1 MILRAKEA
9 LDRGEFLSEFIPVP
23 EDLKIVAGSVGDPDE
38 QKELERK
45 TAENREKYGYG
56 NWYDFCVGAWGT
68 KWDVGGDGQTDIH
81 PDGKIL
87 HTTFDSAWSPPIG
100 AYQRLEE
107 LGFGVNAMYF
117 EGGMAYAGAYGDGN
131 DEGWLHYESNQTG
144 STLQW
149 LRHLDTQNQR
159 WYLVWRG
166 GSCQRPCGL
175 LRHAT
180 LYDRDEWSRLFYTR
194 SLGPE
199 EGRARS
205 AGMGMG
211 CGWQC
216 VLPRFGPG

>member
-1 MILRAKEA
+1 MPNWCNNTLTLTHEDPAMILRAKEA

-131 DEGWLHYESNQTG
+131 DEEINLEGMSADDIENQYPEIDEAFGISENMREYEAENEEELTAWIKDG
-144 STLQW
+144 AEKKA
-149 LRHLDTQNQR
+149 
-159 WYLVWRG
+159 LVA
-166 GSCQRPCGL
+166 L
-175 LRHAT
+175 
-180 LYDRDEWSRLFYTR
+180 
-194 SLGPE
+194 
-199 EGRARS
+199 
-205 AGMGMG
+205 
-211 CGWQC
+211 
-216 VLPRFGPG
+216 